1 MSDARPSGA
10 MLGPM
15 SSRGWW
21 ALAATLIIAI
31 AIVLH
36 ALLPRYSFTTVGQD
50 GAVVLVFDRWTGQFQ
65 RATYGPDGEPRVTSV
80 VKPF

>member
-1 MSDARPSGA
+1 MSTQPGQDKVTDMS
-10 MLGPM
+10 LGIW
-15 SSRGWW
+15 SVVAA
-21 ALAATLIIAI
+21 ALLALGLT
-31 AIVLH
+31 LH
-36 ALLPRYSFTTVGQD
+36 ALLPRYTMTTVGEG